1 MTEIA
6 IDAIFKYMDIKKAL
20 IQIGLSKN
28 AAAVYPA
35 LLGLESC
42 QSGALVRAT
51 KLHRMLVY
59 NALDELID
67 EGLVTVTKKKNIKI
81 FQAANPAVLK
91 ARIERLSDV
100 VADVLPRLYE
110 LQQKEKNTID
120 VRTLVGK
127 EGFATNLRDIVLS
140 ASKQKDK
147 TMRIIGG
154 AKDTDFYDAV
164 GEWYPEYV
172 AMLDRGRVK
181 KLLLAPGTYSAV
193 FQKKFTEEARTE
205 LRVLPK
211 GLTSPTYT
219 RITDELV
226 AIEIYEPEIVV
237 IQIRN
242 AAIAKAYKESFALLW
257 ASIV

>member
-1 MTEIA
+1 
-6 IDAIFKYMDIKKAL
+6 MDIKKAL
-20 IQIGLSKN
+20 EQIGLSKN

-35 LLGLESC
+35 LLAVESA
-42 QSGALVRAT
+42 QSGVLVRAT

-81 FQAANPAVLK
+81 FQAADPAVLES
-91 ARIERLSDV
+91 RIERLSDV
-100 VADVLPRLYE
+100 VADVMPKLHE
-110 LQQKEKNTID
+110 LQQKMKSTID

-127 EGFATNLRDIVLS
+127 EGFASNLRDIVLS

-147 TMRIIGG
+147 TVRIIGG
-154 AKDTDFYDAV
+154 AKDTDFYRAI
-164 GEWYPEYV
+164 GEGYEDYV
-172 AMLDRGRVK
+172 DMLDRGKVK
-181 KLLLAPGTYSAV
+181 KLLLAPESYSAV
-193 FQKKFTEEARTE
+193 FKKKFVEEARTE

-257 ASIV
+257 ESVA

>member
-1 MTEIA
+1 
-6 IDAIFKYMDIKKAL
+6 MDIKKAL

-35 LLGLESC
+35 LLAVESA
-42 QSGALVRAT
+42 QSGVLVRAT

-81 FQAANPAVLK
+81 FQAADPAVL
-91 ARIERLSDV
+91 ASRIERLSDV
-100 VADVLPRLYE
+100 VADVLPKLHE
-110 LQQKEKNTID
+110 LQQRTKSTID

-127 EGFATNLRDIVLS
+127 EGFALNLRDIVLS

-154 AKDTDFYDAV
+154 AKDTDFYRAV
-164 GEWYPEYV
+164 GDGYDDYV
-172 AMLDRGRVK
+172 DMLDRGKVK
-181 KLLLAPGTYSAV
+181 KLLLAPESYSAI
-193 FQKKFTEEARTE
+193 FQKRFAEEARTE

-242 AAIAKAYKESFALLW
+242 AAIARAYKESFALLGESV
-257 ASIV
+257 A

>member
-1 MTEIA
+1 MEIR
-6 IDAIFKYMDIKKAL
+6 KAL
-20 IQIGLSKN
+20 VTIGLSKN
-28 AAAVYPA
+28 AAAVYPV
-35 LLGLESC
+35 LLEAGSA
-42 QSGALVRAT
+42 QSGPLVRAT

-81 FQAANPAVLK
+81 FQAADPAVLES
-91 ARIERLSDV
+91 RIERLTDV
-100 VADVLPRLYE
+100 VADVLPKLHE
-110 LQQKEKNTID
+110 LQQKTKNTID

-127 EGFATNLRDIVLS
+127 EGFVSNLRDIVLS

-154 AKDTDFYDAV
+154 AKDTDFYRAV
-164 GEWYPEYV
+164 DVGYSDYV
-172 AMLDRGRVK
+172 DMLDRGKVK
-181 KLLLAPGTYSAV
+181 KLLLAPESYSKV
-193 FQKKFTEEARTE
+193 FQKKFAEEARTE

-242 AAIAKAYKESFALLW
+242 AAIAKAYKESFELLW
-257 ASIV
+257 GSVG

>member
-1 MTEIA
+1 MEIR
-6 IDAIFKYMDIKKAL
+6 KAL
-20 IQIGLSKN
+20 VMIGLSKN

-35 LLGLESC
+35 LLEAGSA
-42 QSGALVRAT
+42 QSGVLVRAT
-51 KLHRMLVY
+51 KFHRMLVY

-81 FQAANPAVLK
+81 FQAADPAVLES
-91 ARIERLSDV
+91 RIERLSDV
-100 VADVLPRLYE
+100 VADVLPRLHE
-110 LQQKEKNTID
+110 LQQRTKTAID

-127 EGFATNLRDIVLS
+127 EGFASNLHDIVLS
-140 ASKQKDK
+140 SSKQKDK

-154 AKDTDFYDAV
+154 AKDTDFYRAIGD
-164 GEWYPEYV
+164 GYSDYV
-172 AMLDRGRVK
+172 DMLDRGKVK
-181 KLLLAPGTYSAV
+181 KLLLAPESYSKI
-193 FQKKFTEEARTE
+193 FQKKFAEEARTK

-226 AIEIYEPEIVV
+226 AIEIYEPEIIV

-242 AAIAKAYKESFALLW
+242 AAIAKAYKESFELLW
-257 ASIV
+257 GSVS

>member
-1 MTEIA
+1 
-6 IDAIFKYMDIKKAL
+6 MDINKAL
-20 IQIGLSKN
+20 VQIGLSKN
-28 AAAVYPA
+28 AAEVYPA
-35 LLGLESC
+35 LLALESA
-42 QSGALVRAT
+42 QSGVLVRAT

-81 FQAANPAVLK
+81 FQAADPAVLES
-91 ARIERLSDV
+91 RIERLSDV
-100 VADVLPRLYE
+100 VADVLPKLHE
-110 LQQKEKNTID
+110 LQQKMKSTID
-120 VRTLVGK
+120 VRTLVGR
-127 EGFATNLRDIVLS
+127 EGFASNLRDIVLS

-147 TMRIIGG
+147 TIRIIGG
-154 AKDTDFYDAV
+154 AKDTDFYRAITD
-164 GEWYPEYV
+164 GYNDYV
-172 AMLDRGRVK
+172 EMLDRGKVK
-181 KLLLAPGTYSAV
+181 KVLLAPASYSSV
-193 FQKKFTEEARTE
+193 FKKKFAEESRTE

-242 AAIAKAYKESFALLW
+242 SAIAKAYKESFELLW
-257 ASIV
+257 NTVE

>member
-1 MTEIA
+1 
-6 IDAIFKYMDIKKAL
+6 
-20 IQIGLSKN
+20 
-28 AAAVYPA
+28 
-35 LLGLESC
+35 
-42 QSGALVRAT
+42 
-51 KLHRMLVY
+51 MLVY

-81 FQAANPAVLK
+81 FQAADPAVLES
-91 ARIERLSDV
+91 RIERLSDV
-100 VADVLPRLYE
+100 VADVLPRLHE
-110 LQQKEKNTID
+110 LQQKTKSTID

-127 EGFATNLRDIVLS
+127 EGFISNLRDIVLS

-154 AKDTDFYDAV
+154 AKDMDFYRAV
-164 GEWYPEYV
+164 DVGYSDYV
-172 AMLDRGRVK
+172 DMLDRGKVK
-181 KLLLAPGTYSAV
+181 KLLLAPESYSKV
-193 FQKKFTEEARTE
+193 FQKKFAEEARTE

-242 AAIAKAYKESFALLW
+242 AAIAKAYKESFELLW
-257 ASIV
+257 GSVG